1 MNSNIKRKIWV
12 YICSH
17 LFCSN
22 SIFQAGN
29 LCLNN
34 SEDLSHG
41 HPQSCDNS
49 KGWHKTQLP
58 DPTRHWFL
66 IKCFQKLSSS
76 LNMYYTKFPLYFPI
90 FWPPSP
96 ITPHHGSP
104 KKYCLD
110 PCPLE
115 NSIFFFQVLFQF
127 RKKSGFINHYQI
139 KAPSEEDRS
148 PHTLGW
154 IIFGSWFHA
163 SASEISQLVI
173 KKSWGQGYVLF
184 MSQEA
189 GEIKYPKDTKIFC
202 KSTYLGHMFLFRGLG
217 SDLCALMKCW

>member
-1 MNSNIKRKIWV
+1 MVTPRAVTIPK
-12 YICSH
+12 
-17 LFCSN
+17 
-22 SIFQAGN
+22 AGTK
-29 LCLNN
+29 
-34 SEDLSHG
+34 HR
-41 HPQSCDNS
+41 
-49 KGWHKTQLP
+49 QLP

-66 IKCFQKLSSS
+66 IKYFQKLSSS
-76 LNMYYTKFPLYFPI
+76 PSMYDTKFPLYSSI

-115 NSIFFFQVLFQF
+115 NSIFFFQVLLQF

-154 IIFGSWFHA
+154 IIFLLWA
-163 SASEISQLVI
+163 SVSLFCEVSEWISLNYFQQQDSHL
-173 KKSWGQGYVLF
+173 KSRHRNSIYKTAELHCFKLACRV
-184 MSQEA
+184 
-189 GEIKYPKDTKIFC
+189 FC
-202 KSTYLGHMFLFRGLG
+202 PIPWVS
-217 SDLCALMKCW
+217 ALLSALWLQTTQVNGF